1 MFLNRYKSMKKNFN
15 ILGFILSLL
24 MIFAIAS
31 CKKDEKGGSGAPT
44 ITRVRLLSKTDTI
57 PDVEHRITLDSSSTY
72 NDTRIVPF
80 DSTVVAGRLGNQYAI
95 IGSNLATTMSVSFN
109 GVNVYFNPALL
120 TDNSII
126 VTLPSNTSTV
136 LVPYGSN
143 QSNKLVVVTNH
154 GQVEYDFPILQP
166 PATITGFDVTSGAQ
180 GDEVTIKGTVFN
192 GVTAVRFDDVPATI
206 IGTPT
211 ATEVRV
217 KVPAGISQ
225 AFIYVVT
232 PGGVAKSTLAYGFKY
247 IIFDEQ
253 LNPANSW
260 GKWGGWDTSEQVLP
274 STEHPKGGL
283 NSFKIAYLGAYGA
296 IQLHPDVAF
305 PLPNG
310 FSSLKLS
317 IYGGANAT
325 ATSQVAVYLK
335 SDNGVDPTDAQKVKL
350 TLVPG
355 SYNSYQIPLSAFSN
369 NPANINEFVIQNYG
383 TANLTIYVDDIGF
396 N

>member
-1 MFLNRYKSMKKNFN
+1 MKKNFN
-15 ILGFILSLL
+15 ILGCILSLM
-24 MIFAIAS
+24 MILAIAS
-31 CKKDEKGGSGAPT
+31 CKKDPKGGSGAPT

-57 PDVEHRITLDSSSTY
+57 PDVEHRVSLDSSSIY
-72 NDTRIVPF
+72 DDTRLVPF

-95 IGSNLATTMSVSFN
+95 IGSNLATTRSVSFN

-136 LVPYGSN
+136 QVPYGSN
-143 QSNKLVVVTNH
+143 QSNKLVVITNN
-154 GQVEYDFPILQP
+154 GQVDFDFPILQP
-166 PATITGFDVTSGAQ
+166 PAMITGFDVTSGAQ
-180 GDEVTIKGTVFN
+180 GDEVIIKGTVFN

-232 PGGVAKSTLAYGFKY
+232 PGGVAKSPLAYGFKY
-247 IIFDEQ
+247 VIFDEA
-253 LNPANSW
+253 LNATDSW
-260 GKWGGWDTSEQVLP
+260 SKWGGWDTAEQVLP
-274 STEHPKGGL
+274 STEHPKGGT

-296 IQLHPDVAF
+296 IQLHPGVAF

-310 FSSLKLS
+310 YTSLKLS

>member
-1 MFLNRYKSMKKNFN
+1 MLLNRSKTMKKNFN
-15 ILGFILSLL
+15 ILGCILLS
-24 MIFAIAS
+24 MIIFAIAS

-57 PDVEHRITLDSSSTY
+57 PDVEHRVNLDSSSVY
-72 NDTRIVPF
+72 DDTRVVPF
-80 DSTVVAGRLGNQYAI
+80 DSTVVAGHLGNQYAI
-95 IGSNLATTMSVSFN
+95 IGSNLATTRSVSFN
-109 GVNVYFNPALL
+109 GVNVYFNPALV
-120 TDNSII
+120 TDNSVI

-136 LVPYGSN
+136 QVPYGSG
-143 QSNKLVVVTNH
+143 QSNKLVVITNH
-154 GQVEYDFPILQP
+154 GQVDYDFPILQP
-166 PATITGFDVTSGAQ
+166 AAVITGFDVTSGVG
-180 GDEVTIKGTVFN
+180 GDEVTIKGTIFN
-192 GVTAVRFDDVPATI
+192 GVTAVRFDDIPATI

-211 ATEVRV
+211 ATEIRV
-217 KVPAGISQ
+217 KVPAGVSQ

-232 PGGVAKSTLAYGFKY
+232 PGGVTKSTLAYGFKY
-247 IIFDEQ
+247 VIYDEA
-253 LNPANSW
+253 LNQANKW
-260 GKWGGWDTSEQVLP
+260 GKWGGWGTTEQDLASSEQP
-274 STEHPKGGL
+274 RGGSR
-283 NSFKIAYLGAYGA
+283 SFKITYLDAYGA

-310 FSSLKLS
+310 YSSLKLS
-317 IYGGANAT
+317 IYGGKNAT

>member
-1 MFLNRYKSMKKNFN
+1 MKKNFN
-15 ILGFILSLL
+15 ILGCILSVL
-24 MIFAIAS
+24 MIFAFAS
-31 CKKDEKGGSGAPT
+31 CKKDAKGGSGAPT

-57 PDVEHRITLDSSSTY
+57 PNVEHRVNLDSSSFY
-72 NDTRIVPF
+72 SDARVVPF

-95 IGSNLATTMSVSFN
+95 LGTNLASTRSVSFN
-109 GVNVYFNPALL
+109 GVSVYFNPALV
-120 TDNSII
+120 TDNSVI

-136 LVPYGSN
+136 KVPYGSD
-143 QSNKLVVVTNH
+143 QSNKLVIITNN
-154 GQVEYDFPILQP
+154 GQVDYDFPILQP
-166 PATITGFDVTSGAQ
+166 PAVITGFDVTSGVD
-180 GDEVTIKGTVFN
+180 GEEVTIKGTIFN
-192 GVTAVRFDDVPATI
+192 GVKSVRFDDVPATI

-211 ATEVRV
+211 ATEIRV
-217 KVPAGISQ
+217 KVPAGVSQ
-225 AFIYVVT
+225 AFIYVET

-247 IIFDEQ
+247 VIYDEA
-253 LNPANSW
+253 LNQANKW
-260 GKWGGWDTSEQVLP
+260 GKWGGWDTAEQDL
-274 STEHPKGGL
+274 SSSEHPKAGSK
-283 NSFKIAYLGAYGA
+283 SFKIAYLGAYGA

-310 FSSLKLS
+310 YTSLKLS

-350 TLVPG
+350 VLVPG
-355 SYNSYQIPLSAFSN
+355 TYNSYQIPLSSFSN